1 LGAAA
6 IAAGDGAEAAFSAGD
21 DDATFSEV
29 GAWVGDGDGVGELAG
44 EAEGDG
50 FGNVDAV
57 AWGSA
62 LDAATWLSRRSRN

>member
-6 IAAGDGAEAAFSAGD
+6 IAAGDGAEAPFSAGD

-29 GAWVGDGDGVGELAG
+29 WACVGDGDGVGELAG
-44 EAEGDG
+44 EAEGDELG
-50 FGNVDAV
+50 DGDAV

-62 LDAATWLSRRSRN
+62 LNAAT